1 MMQRWIGVGVAGIV
15 LLVLGTLTWIYV
27 ASETHLR
34 SFARPA
40 GFAFP
45 VPVDAAAI
53 GRGEHLVRTRGCS
66 GCHGQDLGGQRMW
79 GFAVAPNL
87 AAYARRES
95 PATFE
100 AALRHG
106 IGRDGRALYSIPSY
120 NFIRMRD
127 ADVADVI
134 AFLRTVPVPETR
146 LPRASL
152 PWRVRF
158 EIAVGRDAAIPQF
171 LDRVPPLRRA
181 DDPDP
186 AIARGEYLAMTTC
199 NECHGFGLRAD
210 SPWEEDSAP
219 DLVVAM
225 AYDADAFRR
234 LMRTGIAIGD
244 RELEMM
250 SPVARS
256 RFSDFSD
263 AEIDD
268 LYAFLRDMGRRAG
281 GLPPDGADSQAP

>member
-27 ASETHLR
+27 ASENHLR

-40 GFAFP
+40 GFALP

-106 IGRDGRALYSIPSY
+106 IGRDGRALYSMPSY

-134 AFLRTVPVPETR
+134 AYLRSLSKSPIP
-146 LPRASL
+146 LP
-152 PWRVRF
+152 
-158 EIAVGRDAAIPQF
+158 
-171 LDRVPPLRRA
+171 
-181 DDPDP
+181 
-186 AIARGEYLAMTTC
+186 
-199 NECHGFGLRAD
+199 
-210 SPWEEDSAP
+210 
-219 DLVVAM
+219 
-225 AYDADAFRR
+225 
-234 LMRTGIAIGD
+234 
-244 RELEMM
+244 
-250 SPVARS
+250 
-256 RFSDFSD
+256 
-263 AEIDD
+263 
-268 LYAFLRDMGRRAG
+268 
-281 GLPPDGADSQAP
+281 